1 MIIAVDRRA
10 AAEPR
15 PPREPDRAAQVCAA
29 LAQGAV
35 RAAAGAERGRDQ
47 EEAGRGVG
55 EAGPLPHA
63 HRRTWQ
69 GQEVRSIL
77 Q

>member
-1 MIIAVDRRA
+1 MNIAVDRRT

-29 LAQGAV
+29 PAQGAI
-35 RAAAGAERGRDQ
+35 RAEAGAERRRDTT
-47 EEAGRGVG
+47 EAGGGLG

-63 HRRTWQ
+63 HRRTSQ